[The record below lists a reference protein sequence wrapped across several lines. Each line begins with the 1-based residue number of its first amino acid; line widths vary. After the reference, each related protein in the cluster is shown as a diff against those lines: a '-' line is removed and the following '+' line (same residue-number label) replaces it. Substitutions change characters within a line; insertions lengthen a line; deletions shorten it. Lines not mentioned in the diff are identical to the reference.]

1 MEDQID
7 EENKFENEEFKK
19 DIEQSNEEKEQS
31 DEKENNQQSNESNEQ
46 PNDINEPNEEKD
58 NIEENNENKEQPQDV
73 NEQND
78 EKENIQEKNEEND
91 EIKESEEKTEENQ
104 NIQEQNEEKEEVKDV
119 EEQNEVKEINEE
131 KNEEINEHIEE
142 NKEEKH
148 EELNHENEEQ
158 IQEQN
163 EIKENQE
170 NNFEKNEQVIPQ
182 EIPEKNYDNIEEEQ
196 LDANPNIKEE
206 IKIPEK
212 KHENIQ
218 KNNIPEE
225 DDKLKINKIY
235 ISKTSE
241 LNGKT
246 LYHIKGDFI
255 PKDKEVIRRYRDFDL
270 LHVKLNQNWPCIFVP
285 PIPPK
290 KYFSSSTDK
299 AVVDERI
306 YQLENFLKMTSDFPY
321 ILNTPEMQ
329 LFLNKDI
336 NNSDKFQVEMKK
348 LAPYN
353 YKQISE
359 NYTKIFSEYKSQKKE
374 DLNFDKLDTYIEYI
388 SGFVAKLNEYKK
400 QLVIFGDIP
409 KNNIYRESKVVS
421 HFIEFEKNAMINF
434 VDKNDTNLLYFHNE
448 KNGLGSEKEKYEKL
462 TNNPY
467 LILSGWIRLKELEL
481 ISIKDKLIEYRDLV
495 NKRNSYETKLNEMK
509 QKLNDINVGKIN
521 FFQKIFVK
529 GDVNKLKEKQ
539 ETELKNHTSETQ
551 YINNIVNILNDYISV
566 EYNKYFAY
574 LTKNFYHIV
583 RNFATSQKENSI
595 LAMELWLKVKNNT
608 EEDTE
613 KINEIL
619 KEKK

>member
-1 MEDQID
+1 MEDQIE

-46 PNDINEPNEEKD
+46 PNDINEPNEEKE
-58 NIEENNENKEQPQDV
+58 NIQENNENKEQPQDV

-78 EKENIQEKNEEND
+78 EKENIQEKNEEV
-91 EIKESEEKTEENQ
+91 KESEEKTDENH

-170 NNFEKNEQVIPQ
+170 NNFEKNEQVIPK

-359 NYTKIFSEYKSQKKE
+359 NYTKIFSEYKSEKKE

-448 KNGLGSEKEKYEKL
+448 KNGLGSEKK
-462 TNNPY
+462 N
-467 LILSGWIRLKELEL
+467 
-481 ISIKDKLIEYRDLV
+481 
-495 NKRNSYETKLNEMK
+495 MK
-509 QKLNDINVGKIN
+509 N
-521 FFQKIFVK
+521 
-529 GDVNKLKEKQ
+529 
-539 ETELKNHTSETQ
+539 
-551 YINNIVNILNDYISV
+551 
-566 EYNKYFAY
+566 
-574 LTKNFYHIV
+574 
-583 RNFATSQKENSI
+583 
-595 LAMELWLKVKNNT
+595 
-608 EEDTE
+608 
-613 KINEIL
+613 
-619 KEKK
+619 